1 MKNLSPVSIKN
12 YLLNNYGEVRHNC
25 YALAI
30 ASRKLAKNYPFSPVD
45 VFHFI
50 IENKPIQEFSGLQSY
65 GFDTAAGRYFREEFS
80 RLYDQ
85 ELEKQLDEYDLPF

>member
-1 MKNLSPVSIKN
+1 MEKLTPLKIKK
-12 YLLNNYGEVRHNC
+12 YLLSNYGKIEHNC
-25 YALAI
+25 YALAY

-50 IENKPIQEFSGLQSY
+50 IERKPIQEYKGLQSY

-85 ELEKQLDEYDLPF
+85 ELKKQLDAYDLPF